1 MKSLREKKQWI
12 KDYDTAQALVEDLEV
27 IYEFF
32 KEEEATA
39 EDVTNRYE
47 LAEDAIKNTG
57 CRRRTGVQKYAF

>member
-47 LAEDAIKNTG
+47 LA
-57 CRRRTGVQKYAF
+57 GVQKYAF